1 MRRAL
6 QNCNGCG
13 LYAVA
18 VWVCAAGF
26 AISFVAILLVFFG
39 HAIVLLGGGKIP
51 FLVLFPA
58 LLAFHTLLPFLASG
72 GLVFVY
78 DKLVQCTLSILDIA
92 AGAAALANSLA
103 LFHYFFGFFLALL
116 PTFAM
121 NTLMQCILLAVCN
134 LTTLCII
141 HARL

>member
-1 MRRAL
+1 MRRVL

-13 LYAVA
+13 LY
-18 VWVCAAGF
+18 
-26 AISFVAILLVFFG
+26 
-39 HAIVLLGGGKIP
+39 
-51 FLVLFPA
+51 
-58 LLAFHTLLPFLASG
+58 ASG

-78 DKLVQCTLSILDIA
+78 DKLVQYTLSILDIA

-141 HARL
+141 HARP